1 MLMKLLIVDDDLM
14 IRKGL
19 LSLDWKSIDITLC
32 GAVQNG
38 NEALEIARQVK
49 PDIIL
54 SDISMP
60 AMDGISLSREL
71 LGQNSDC
78 IVIFLSGYSD
88 FKYAKAALSMGVFDY
103 ILKPTS
109 PEEIFDCVQRARV
122 RILKERSERVSLHI
136 MRTELEV
143 HKMVGNQEIRGCEE
157 VSNSRN
163 SEGVVDKIMKYIESN
178 YMNDISLITLSEEIH
193 LNSIYISRILKRSTG
208 YTFLEI
214 ITAVRMVKAA
224 ELLRNSGFT
233 IAQVSESVGIN
244 DQRYFSQVFKKIF
257 NLTPREFRNL
267 NNEDIKQ
274 DVFDKLKKW
283 IEC

>member
-1 MLMKLLIVDDDLM
+1 MKLLIVDDDLM

-19 LSLDWKSIDITLC
+19 LSLDWKSIEITLC

-49 PDIIL
+49 PDIVL

-60 AMDGISLSREL
+60 TMDGISLAREL
-71 LGQNSDC
+71 LGENSDC
-78 IVIFLSGYSD
+78 MVIFLSGYSD
-88 FKYAKAALSMGVFDY
+88 FQYAKAALSIGVFDY

-109 PEEIFDCVQRARV
+109 PEEIFDCVKRAMA
-122 RILKERSERVSLHI
+122 RILKERSERASLH
-136 MRTELEV
+136 MMKTELKV
-143 HKMVGNQEIRGCEE
+143 HKIAGKQEMRSCEE
-157 VSNSRN
+157 VSNLQN
-163 SEGVVDKIMKYIESN
+163 SEGVVEKIVKYIESN

-214 ITAVRMVKAA
+214 ITAMRMIKAA
-224 ELLRNSGFT
+224 ELLRNTGFSM
-233 IAQVSESVGIN
+233 AQISESVGIN